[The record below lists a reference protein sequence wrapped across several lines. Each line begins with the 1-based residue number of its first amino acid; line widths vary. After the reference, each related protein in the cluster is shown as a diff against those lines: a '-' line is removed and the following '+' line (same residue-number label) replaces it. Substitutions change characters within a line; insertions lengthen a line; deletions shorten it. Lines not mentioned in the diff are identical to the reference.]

1 MGQWFI
7 TFIALLVI
15 QTGIHAETDTSKITV
30 ATPLGLVEGYVV
42 NTINSNPFYKFEG
55 VPFAKP
61 PIGKLR
67 FEDPQDVEPWN
78 ETLKANSMIKCMQ
91 YDHFQQEIDKT
102 YVVHGNEDC
111 LYVNIYTHTTNLSAN
126 LDVLVHIH
134 GGAFMF
140 GGGGSY
146 GPYIIMDRNIVFVT
160 FNYRLGP
167 LGFATTEDDILPGN
181 VGLKDQT
188 KALKWIKENIK
199 YFGGNPDTITIH
211 GLSAGGASVHLHYML
226 PASRGLFIHGIS
238 QSGCALNPWVL
249 AENVKEKTAK
259 VASLLGC
266 PTSNSKE
273 IKTCL
278 KSKPARE
285 IVRATRVFQPFLY
298 NPFSPFGVVVDGKWA
313 SNPVLPEHPY
323 MLLKK
328 GKILDLPW
336 IVSYTHDEGLY
347 PAADFWADKQHLIDI
362 DTKWNEIMPFILH
375 YNESAPS
382 DLKDEISQRIREHYL
397 GSKQVNRQTYSTLV
411 EIVSD
416 RLFKADIE
424 TSARL
429 QNAVVRSDIYCYTF
443 TYRGRVSKSTA
454 RAKSVVNLGV
464 SHGDDTIYVFSTKF
478 DTNSTEKDREMSKT
492 LIDMI
497 TSFMKEGKPNITT
510 KWQPLIKRHSGLLSQ
525 LNIAGPEDYEMEH
538 VNEIGNREFWNRL
551 PLAENHNI
559 NEFSNHEEF

>member
-91 YDHFQQEIDKT
+91 YDHFQQEIDET

-411 EIVSD
+411 EVTEHYCGMETDVEKGD
-416 RLFKADIE
+416 RFF
-424 TSARL
+424 
-429 QNAVVRSDIYCYTF
+429 Q
-443 TYRGRVSKSTA
+443 
-454 RAKSVVNLGV
+454 
-464 SHGDDTIYVFSTKF
+464 
-478 DTNSTEKDREMSKT
+478 
-492 LIDMI
+492 LI
-497 TSFMKEGKPNITT
+497 T
-510 KWQPLIKRHSGLLSQ
+510 H
-525 LNIAGPEDYEMEH
+525 
-538 VNEIGNREFWNRL
+538 
-551 PLAENHNI
+551 
-559 NEFSNHEEF
+559 

>member
-91 YDHFQQEIDKT
+91 YDHFQQEIDET

-429 QNAVVRSDIYCYTF
+429 QNAVVTSDIYCYTF

-510 KWQPLIKRHSGLLSQ
+510 KWQPLIKRHSELLSQ

-538 VNEIGNREFWNRL
+538 VNEIGNREFWDRL

>member
-1 MGQWFI
+1 MAERFI
-7 TFIALLVI
+7 TFILILI
-15 QTGIHAETDTSKITV
+15 FQTGIHAETDTSKITV
-30 ATPLGLVEGYVV
+30 ATPLGLIEGYVV

-61 PIGKLR
+61 PIGILR
-67 FEDPQDVEPWN
+67 FEDPQDVEQWN
-78 ETLKANSMIKCMQ
+78 ETWKANSIISCIQ
-91 YDHFQQEIDKT
+91 YDHFQQEVDKA
-102 YVVHGNEDC
+102 YAVHGNEDC
-111 LYVNIYTHTTNLSAN
+111 LYVNIYTHTTNASAN

-181 VGLKDQT
+181 VGLKDQI

-211 GLSAGGASVHLHYML
+211 GLSAGGASVHLHYMM

-249 AENVKEKTAK
+249 AENVKEKTAT

-266 PTSNSKE
+266 PTSSSKE

-278 KSKPARE
+278 KNKPARE

-328 GKILDLPW
+328 GKLLDLPW

-397 GSKQVNRQTYSTLV
+397 GNKQVNRQTYSTLV

-424 TSARL
+424 TSAKL
-429 QNAVVRSDIYCYTF
+429 QNAVVTSDIYCYTF
-443 TYRGRVSKSTA
+443 THRGTVSKSTA

-478 DTNSTEKDREMSKT
+478 DTNSTEKDREMSKA

-497 TSFMKEGKPNITT
+497 TSFMKVGKPNITT
-510 KWQPLIKRHSGLLSQ
+510 KWQPLIKPNSVLLSQ
-525 LNIAGPEDYEMEH
+525 LNIAGPENYEMEH
-538 VNEIGNREFWNRL
+538 VNEIGNRKFWDSL
-551 PLAENHNI
+551 PLEENHNI
-559 NEFSNHEEF
+559 NEFPNHEEF

>member
-411 EIVSD
+411 EILSD
-416 RLFKADIE
+416 RLYI
-424 TSARL
+424 
-429 QNAVVRSDIYCYTF
+429 SDIGKAAKLHNRASKSNVFVYSYN
-443 TYRGRVSKSTA
+443 YRASKSISEYGSKSTD
-454 RAKSVVNLGV
+454 NIGV
-464 SHGDDTIYVFSTKF
+464 CHGDNIMLFLIMGKMVKRELFTQ
-478 DTNSTEKDREMSKT
+478 EDRKVSALLMDLT
-492 LIDMI
+492 A
-497 TSFMKEGKPNITT
+497 SFMKTGSPNITAVWKPMSKKATDSFNLLHINNSSNQKLT
-510 KWQPLIKRHSGLLSQ
+510 KEK
-525 LNIAGPEDYEMEH
+525 Y
-538 VNEIGNREFWNRL
+538 IGQMEFWDSLNFT
-551 PLAENHNI
+551 ENDKQDA
-559 NEFSNHEEF
+559 

>member
-1 MGQWFI
+1 
-7 TFIALLVI
+7 
-15 QTGIHAETDTSKITV
+15 
-30 ATPLGLVEGYVV
+30 
-42 NTINSNPFYKFEG
+42 
-55 VPFAKP
+55 
-61 PIGKLR
+61 
-67 FEDPQDVEPWN
+67 
-78 ETLKANSMIKCMQ
+78 MIKCMQ

-411 EIVSD
+411 EILSD
-416 RLFKADIE
+416 RLYI
-424 TSARL
+424 
-429 QNAVVRSDIYCYTF
+429 SDIGKAAKLHN
-443 TYRGRVSKSTA
+443 RASKSNVFVYSYNY
-454 RAKSVVNLGV
+454 RASKSVC
-464 SHGDDTIYVFSTKF
+464 HGDNIMLFLIMGKMVKRELFTQ
-478 DTNSTEKDREMSKT
+478 EDRKVSALLMDLT
-492 LIDMI
+492 A
-497 TSFMKEGKPNITT
+497 SFMKTGK
-510 KWQPLIKRHSGLLSQ
+510 
-525 LNIAGPEDYEMEH
+525 
-538 VNEIGNREFWNRL
+538 
-551 PLAENHNI
+551 
-559 NEFSNHEEF
+559 